1 MWGVGALEPVT
12 ALRAVPRARNIKT
25 LVWLKNAILKLTSLF
40 PPSPFFNPGG
50 ENGFNQAIELSA
62 DALANVKFVQEKRLI
77 SKFFD
82 EIAQDTGKIIF
93 GVSDT
98 LACLEMGAVE
108 TLIVWESLDVGRYT
122 LQNTV
127 TGETDI
133 KFMTPEAAAAPGAF
147 VDPATGAELEVQ
159 DKTAMLEWLANNYKK
174 FGCALE
180 FVTNRSQ
187 EGSQFCRGF
196 GGIGGLLR
204 YAVDPTQFEGADE
217 DGGPGWDSDE
227 DF

>member
-1 MWGVGALEPVT
+1 M
-12 ALRAVPRARNIKT
+12 
-25 LVWLKNAILKLTSLF
+25 
-40 PPSPFFNPGG
+40 
-50 ENGFNQAIELSA
+50 
-62 DALANVKFVQEKRLI
+62 QEKRLI

-82 EIAQDTGKIIF
+82 EISQDTGKIVF
-93 GVSDT
+93 GVADT
-98 LACLEMGAVE
+98 LSCLEMGAVE

-122 LQNTV
+122 LQNSA
-127 TGETDI
+127 TGETDV
-133 KFMTPEAAAAPGAF
+133 KLMTPEQAAAPGAF

-159 DKTAMLEWLANNYKK
+159 DKTPLLEWLANNYKK
-174 FGCALE
+174 FGCAME

-204 YAVDPTQFEGADE
+204 YAVDPTQFEGADD